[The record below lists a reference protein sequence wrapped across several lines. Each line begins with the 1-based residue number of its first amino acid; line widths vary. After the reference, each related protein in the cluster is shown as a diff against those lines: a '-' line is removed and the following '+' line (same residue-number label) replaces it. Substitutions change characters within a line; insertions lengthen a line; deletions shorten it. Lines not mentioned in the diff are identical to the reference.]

1 MIDAVILDYGHTIVD
16 FALDERAML
25 AAFEQV
31 RELLLDY
38 ASGALPSAPELR
50 DALSHGLGKRI
61 EESYLRRE
69 LQELDIIEVF
79 RQNLGGL
86 DLRVPPDLLHRIV
99 ALEHRAQSAETW
111 LPPENADA
119 LRRMRAEGFRLGLV
133 SNITLLGSLVRED
146 LARLGISDLFDTIIL
161 SSEMGVRK
169 PHPDIYAAALDGL
182 GLPAA
187 RALFVGD
194 RLREDIGGPREAG
207 MAAVLTHQFR
217 QEIPTPDTPRPAAV
231 IDLLADLPAVACRL
245 RAAAVP

>member
-1 MIDAVILDYGHTIVD
+1 MDIPSSTSRSTSGRCWRRTRRCASCWSSTP
-16 FALDERAML
+16 
-25 AAFEQV
+25 
-31 RELLLDY
+31 
-38 ASGALPSAPELR
+38 SGALPSAPELC

-69 LQELDIIEVF
+69 LQELDIVEVF
-79 RQNLGGL
+79 RENLDGL
-86 DLRVPPDLLHRIV
+86 DLRVPPELLHRIV

-119 LRRMRAEGFRLGLV
+119 LRRLRAEGFRLGLV

-146 LARLGISDLFDTIIL
+146 LIGSGFSTSSTRSYCPARWVCASRTR
-161 SSEMGVRK
+161 E
-169 PHPDIYAAALDGL
+169 IYAAALSGL

-194 RLREDIGGPREAG
+194 RLREDIAGPLEAG

-217 QEIPTPDTPRPAAV
+217 QEIQAPDTPCPAAV
-231 IDLLADLPAVACRL
+231 IERLADLPAVACRL
-245 RAAAVP
+245 RDTVVP

>member
-16 FALDERAML
+16 FAFDERAML

-31 RELLLDY
+31 RDLLLDY
-38 ASGALPSAPELR
+38 ASDALPSAPELR
-50 DALSHGLGKRI
+50 DALSHGLGRRI

-79 RQNLGGL
+79 RQNLDGL
-86 DLRVPPDLLHRIV
+86 DLRVPPELLQRIV

-111 LPPENADA
+111 LPPENAGA
-119 LRRMRAEGFRLGLV
+119 LRQMRADGFRLGLV

-146 LARLGISDLFDTIIL
+146 LGRLGISDLFDTIIL
-161 SSEMGVRK
+161 SSEVGVRK
-169 PHPDIYAAALDGL
+169 PHPQIYAAALDGL
-182 GLPAA
+182 SLPGD

-194 RLREDIGGPREAG
+194 RLREDVQGPLDAG

-217 QEIPTPDTPRPAAV
+217 QENPTPDTPRPSAV
-231 IDLLADLPAVACRL
+231 IDRLADLPALACRL
-245 RAAAVP
+245 RDTVVP